1 MLYVGG
7 YMQEMIA
14 YCGLVCTGCPAYIA
28 TQENSDT
35 LRKQVVDKWSS
46 DQYPIKIED
55 INCDGCLS
63 TGKRLI
69 KFCNECE
76 VRACGIEKE
85 VENCAHCENYACSKL
100 EKLWSMISSTEAK
113 ERLENIKKKLNV

>member
-1 MLYVGG
+1 
-7 YMQEMIA
+7 MQEMIA

-35 LRKQVVDKWSS
+35 LRKQVVEKWST
-46 DQYPIKIED
+46 DLYPIKVED

-63 TGKRLI
+63 VGKRLI

-76 VRACGIEKE
+76 VRACGSEKE
-85 VENCAHCENYACSKL
+85 IENCAHCEDYACSKL
-100 EKLWSMISSTEAK
+100 EKLWSMISSAETK
-113 ERLENIKKKLNV
+113 ERLENIRKKLYK